1 VRTPF
6 RIIIRTILIYVIR
19 VTDVGGQRGERRKW
33 IHCFQDVHAILYV
46 AALSEYDQVLVEDA
60 TKNRMKESLELFRSV
75 SVRLVNIYIK
85 IVHLNLVSLQ
95 ICDLHHLRKVPIIL
109 FLNKEDLFDAKI
121 QVSPLNKV
129 FPNYEG

>member
-1 VRTPF
+1 MRTPF